1 MQADVSNVSLDAWLQ
16 LQLLLYWVVLTI
28 IPLKAVLAAD
38 ASTSSDGCGPIL
50 ELDITDGS
58 KVQEVTRLL
67 HWALRPASS

>member
-1 MQADVSNVSLDAWLQ
+1 MQADISNVSFDAWLQ
-16 LQLLLYWVVLTI
+16 LQLLLCWVLTI

>member
-1 MQADVSNVSLDAWLQ
+1 MQADISNVSFDAWLQ
-16 LQLLLYWVVLTI
+16 LQLLLYGVLTI

>member
-1 MQADVSNVSLDAWLQ
+1 MQADTNNVSFDAWLQ
-16 LQLLLYWVVLTI
+16 LQLLLCWVLTI